1 MIDGPHATDRR
12 RALLVAAL
20 GFCFCSGERC
30 SGDHCSEDREAGSN
44 RRWPETEASRLRTP
58 DPETPLT
65 ILRAWL
71 SSWRGIGLVAAGMA
85 RQGHD
90 LSLTRYAD
98 FGWRATFYVTGRE
111 HSPTGATGSAFEVTP
126 FRAVQVAA
134 WETLTRT

>member
-20 GFCFCSGERC
+20 GFCCCSGERC
-30 SGDHCSEDREAGSN
+30 RGDREAGSN
-44 RRWPETEASRLRTP
+44 RGWPETDASRLRTP

-65 ILRAWL
+65 ILRGWL
-71 SSWRGIGLVAAGMA
+71 SSWRGIGLVAA
-85 RQGHD
+85 
-90 LSLTRYAD
+90 
-98 FGWRATFYVTGRE
+98 FYVTGRE
-111 HSPTGATGSAFEVTP
+111 HSPTGATGSAFEATP

>member
-12 RALLVAAL
+12 RALLIAAL
-20 GFCFCSGERC
+20 GFCFCSGERR
-30 SGDHCSEDREAGSN
+30 SGDRAAGSN
-44 RRWPETEASRLRTP
+44 RGWPETDASRLRTP
-58 DPETPLT
+58 ADPEIALT
-65 ILRAWL
+65 TLRGWL
-71 SSWRGIGLVAAGMA
+71 SSWRGIGLVTAGMA
-85 RQGHD
+85 RQGYD

>member
-1 MIDGPHATDRR
+1 MIDDPHATDRR
-12 RALLVAAL
+12 RALLIAAL
-20 GFCFCSGERC
+20 GFCC
-30 SGDHCSEDREAGSN
+30 
-44 RRWPETEASRLRTP
+44 RLRTP

-71 SSWRGIGLVAAGMA
+71 SSWRGIGLVASGMA
-85 RQGHD
+85 RQGYD

-111 HSPTGATGSAFEVTP
+111 HSPTGATGSAFEATP

>member
-20 GFCFCSGERC
+20 GFCFCSG
-30 SGDHCSEDREAGSN
+30 DREAGSN
-44 RRWPETEASRLRTP
+44 RGWPETGASRLRTP
-58 DPETPLT
+58 DPETPRT
-65 ILRAWL
+65 ILRGWL
-71 SSWRGIGLVAAGMA
+71 SSWRGIGLVASGMA
-85 RQGHD
+85 RQGYD

>member
-30 SGDHCSEDREAGSN
+30 SEDREAGSN
-44 RRWPETEASRLRTP
+44 RGWPETDASRLRTP

-65 ILRAWL
+65 ILRGWL

-85 RQGHD
+85 RQGYD